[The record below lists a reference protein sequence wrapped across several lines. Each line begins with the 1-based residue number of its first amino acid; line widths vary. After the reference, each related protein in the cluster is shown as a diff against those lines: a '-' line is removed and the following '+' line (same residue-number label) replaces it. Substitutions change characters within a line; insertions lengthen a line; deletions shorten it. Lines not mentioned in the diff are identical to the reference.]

1 VSKKSSLGRG
11 LDALLGNKIV
21 FTSETVQRLTLAQI
35 RPSNLQPRHHFD
47 QNALDEL
54 ALSIR
59 EKGILQPLLV
69 RPVADHFE
77 LVAGERRYRAAG
89 MAGLTEVPVLVKD
102 LTDRE
107 ALEIAIIENLQR
119 EDLNPVEEAM
129 AYAKLI
135 ENGMTQEAV
144 GQAVGKNRS
153 TVANSM
159 RLLNLPKEALDK
171 LVTGELSS
179 GHARAILAM
188 PEADRVWGLEQI
200 LTLELNVRQAE
211 TLSRQRK
218 PPPLE
223 PKAPKTPK
231 ESNFHPLELDLS
243 RSFGTRVRILGSQEK
258 GKVELSFA
266 SPEELQT
273 LLERLGYEA

>member
-1 VSKKSSLGRG
+1 MSKKSSLGRG

-153 TVANSM
+153 TVANSL

-188 PEADRVWGLEQI
+188 PEVDRVWGLEQI

-211 TLSRQRK
+211 TLSRERK
-218 PPPLE
+218 PPPPL
-223 PKAPKTPK
+223 PKEPKTPK

-243 RSFGTRVRILGSQEK
+243 RSFGTRVRILGSQQK